1 MTSKFPGPKSS
12 SPYPQGPEVRCTYQ
26 GVQGTMYLLVIAG
39 EDLPAAKSDSSYPLA
54 LGSVV
59 YDDPDG
65 KKEAQVQAIA
75 HTLQAKPGY

>member
-1 MTSKFPGPKSS
+1 
-12 SPYPQGPEVRCTYQ
+12 
-26 GVQGTMYLLVIAG
+26 MYLLVIAG